1 MFERHRPTW
10 VEVRLDNLYHN
21 WRIMN
26 DHVEPKTVIPVVKG
40 DAYSHG
46 LTAVVRHFRKQGV
59 GVFATSLLEEALE
72 AKRAAPDAE
81 VLVMGAVLPGDF
93 DRLAE
98 SGVMFTVS
106 TAALFQEALDH
117 PGPLRI
123 HLKADTGM
131 HRRGFVDEEEIARI
145 AKTAQE
151 AKNIHLEGIYTHF
164 ATADDNEEYLFAQT
178 EKFERM
184 LERIEKRP
192 PMVHVSNTSAI
203 MKYERRIPY
212 TTHARMGIGLYGT
225 SLEDGDCGFDLR
237 ETFTLKS
244 KIIEIKELKKG
255 DRISYNLT
263 YEAKGD
269 ERIGV
274 LPIGY
279 ADGFIRK
286 NQGGEVVIGDDRY
299 PIVGR
304 ICMDHTFVRV
314 DRHVH
319 VGDTAVLIGGG
330 IHVDEVAERTGTI
343 NYEVFCQVSGRVPRI
358 FIGEDDET

>member
-10 VEVRLDNLYHN
+10 VEIHLDNLYHN

-26 DHVEPKTVIPVVKG
+26 DHIAPKTVIPVVKG

-46 LTAVVRHFRKQGV
+46 LKAVVRHFRKKGV
-59 GVFATSLLEEALE
+59 KVFATSLLEEALE
-72 AKRAAPDAE
+72 AKQVAPDADI
-81 VLVMGAVLPGDF
+81 LVMGAVLPEDF

-98 SGVMFTVS
+98 SGIMFTVS
-106 TAALFQEALDH
+106 TAELFRKALGH

-145 AKTAQE
+145 AAKAHE
-151 AKNIHLEGIYTHF
+151 AENIRLEGIYTHF
-164 ATADDNEEYLFAQT
+164 ATADDDEEYLTAQKK
-178 EKFERM
+178 KFERM
-184 LERIEKRP
+184 LDKLERRP
-192 PMVHVSNTSAI
+192 PMVHVSNTSSI
-203 MKYERRIPY
+203 MKYERNIPY

-225 SLEDGDCGFDLR
+225 SLEEGDCGFDLK

-244 KIIEIKELKKG
+244 KIIEIKALKQG

-263 YEAKGD
+263 YEAEKD
-269 ERIGV
+269 ERIAV

-286 NQGGEVVIGDDRY
+286 NQGGRVVIDNESC

-314 DRHVH
+314 GEHVR

-330 IHVDEVAERTGTI
+330 VHVDEVALRTETI
-343 NYEVFCQVSGRVPRI
+343 NYEVFCQVSARVPRI
-358 FIGEDDET
+358 YIGEDDEA

>member
-10 VEVRLDNLYHN
+10 VEIHLDNLYHN

-26 DHVEPKTVIPVVKG
+26 DHISPKMVIPVVKG
-40 DAYSHG
+40 DAYSHA
-46 LTAVVRHFRKQGV
+46 LPPVVRYFWKKGV
-59 GVFATSLLEEALE
+59 GLFATSLLEEALE
-72 AKRAAPDAE
+72 AKRAAPDSE
-81 VLVMGAVLPGDF
+81 VLVMGAVLPEDF

-98 SGVMFTVS
+98 SGIMFTVS
-106 TAALFQEALDH
+106 TEELFRKALAH

-131 HRRGFVDEEEIARI
+131 HRRGFVDEEEIARV
-145 AKTAQE
+145 AKKAFE
-151 AKNIHLEGIYTHF
+151 AENIRLEGIYTHF
-164 ATADDNEEYLFAQT
+164 ATADDDEKYLLGQKA
-178 EKFERM
+178 KFERM
-184 LERIEKRP
+184 LDKLEKRP
-192 PMVHVSNTSAI
+192 PMVHASNTSAI
-203 MKYERRIPY
+203 MKYERDIPH

-225 SLEDGDCGFDLR
+225 SLEEKNCGFNLK

-263 YEAKGD
+263 YEAQTD
-269 ERIGV
+269 ERIAV

-286 NQGGEVVIGDDRY
+286 NQGGQVVIGNDRY
-299 PIVGR
+299 TIVGR

-314 DRHVH
+314 DEHVH

-343 NYEVFCQVSGRVPRI
+343 NYEVFCQISARVPRI
-358 FIGEDDET
+358 HIGEDGET